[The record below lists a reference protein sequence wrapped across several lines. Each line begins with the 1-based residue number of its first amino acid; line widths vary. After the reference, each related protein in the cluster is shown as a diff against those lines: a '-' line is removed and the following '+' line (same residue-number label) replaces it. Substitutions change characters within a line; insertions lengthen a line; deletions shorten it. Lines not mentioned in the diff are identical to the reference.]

1 MSSMQT
7 ISPDHATPECS
18 SGSTSFTPLLATPW
32 GRALIAGI
40 CVGLLPVVC
49 VVWFFFDKQF
59 YNQFTQKEWEQW
71 VFLGSIGLLGDAL
84 PWICLSAF
92 ILLMGIFGK
101 RRDIAT
107 WAVFLCLSIAVSGAV
122 VNLVKFMVMRTR
134 PNWQGVIPASGSFSF
149 PSGHAA
155 TIGAVAVVCV
165 LRWPKL
171 LPVALTLVALVALN
185 RVVSRNHHITDVI
198 VGVTIG
204 MICALVVQWCWWKYQ
219 PGTFADMEFTRAKK
233 TR

>member
-1 MSSMQT
+1 MSSIET
-7 ISPDHATPECS
+7 YVRNESRPEFA
-18 SGSTSFTPLLATPW
+18 GQPLRFKPLLATPW

-40 CVGLLPVVC
+40 FVGMIPLVTVIW
-49 VVWFFFDKQF
+49 VFFDKQF
-59 YNQFTQKEWEQW
+59 ANQFTQKEWEQW
-71 VFLGSIGLLGDAL
+71 VFLRSLGLLGDAL

-107 WAVFLCLSIAVSGAV
+107 WAVFLCLSIAASGAV

-134 PNWQGVIPASGSFSF
+134 PNWHGAIPDGGSFSF

-165 LRWPKL
+165 LRWPKS
-171 LPVALTLVALVALN
+171 LPLALTLVALVALN
-185 RVVSRNHHITDVI
+185 RVVSQIHHITDVI
-198 VGVTIG
+198 VGAVVG
-204 MICALVVQWCWWKYQ
+204 MISALVVQWCWWKYQ
-219 PGTFADMEFTRAKK
+219 PGTFADMHKPVG
-233 TR
+233 

>member
-1 MSSMQT
+1 M
-7 ISPDHATPECS
+7 
-18 SGSTSFTPLLATPW
+18 
-32 GRALIAGI
+32 
-40 CVGLLPVVC
+40 PVVC

-59 YNQFTQKEWEQW
+59 YNQFTQNEWEQW

-122 VNLVKFMVMRTR
+122 VNLVKFIVMRTR
-134 PNWQGVIPASGSFSF
+134 PNWHGAIPDGGSFSF

-204 MICALVVQWCWWKYQ
+204 MIGALVVQWCWWKYQ
-219 PGTFADMEFTRAKK
+219 PGTFADMCFASGKK